1 MSENTPK
8 PETENPTENSV
19 TDSLFSLAEIT
30 DITGNSLAA
39 LGEEYHTELF
49 GKIFA
54 VIKNENNQLG
64 ACFVIPSEISL
75 NSLDDNEKGKLLA
88 AHRQDIQNILTHYRP
103 EFWTLAFVLPNVA
116 DCYEPAHNEGLY
128 FLVGSSPLFVIHAYC
143 DRFFHLASRRD
154 EVNSPNSPIAVI
166 RALISKHNATHYQ
179 TASLPPSP
187 DVAPSVKTESSQ
199 GISHPS
205 AEAPS
210 DTPSNITSTQ
220 TPSPEPNRAPEPQP
234 VANTTSEAPPGDN
247 HDDKSNAAA
256 AFADVEKIIE
266 AHNDVATL
274 EIIKKIIEIS
284 LRDKLI
290 LLYDVELSVEEV
302 IDETWFLPVILVVAA
317 LEWAPVVIREGGA
330 GGFSIHLKRDSDA
343 ATGYRLESIKVSSP
357 AIFSIAVSLL
367 LHRLIVPNSDN
378 EGSQAKEV
386 IQLDW
391 PTKKF
396 EHWLIANGFDSSQFS
411 SLSTRVTLS

>member
-1 MSENTPK
+1 MSENTPN
-8 PETENPTENSV
+8 PETENPTKNSAEE
-19 TDSLFSLAEIT
+19 SLFSPAEIT

-54 VIKNENNQLG
+54 IIKNENNQLG
-64 ACFVIPSEISL
+64 ACFVIPSDISL

-88 AHRQDIQNILTHYRP
+88 AYRQDIQNILTHYRP
-103 EFWTLAFVLPNVA
+103 DFWTLAFVLPNVT
-116 DCYEPAHNEGLY
+116 DCDEPAHNEGLY
-128 FLVGSSPLFVIHAYC
+128 FLVGLSPLCVIHAYC
-143 DRFFHLASRRD
+143 DRFFHLASQRD
-154 EVNSPNSPIAVI
+154 DGNSPIAVI
-166 RALISKHNATHYQ
+166 RALISKHIATHYQ
-179 TASLPPSP
+179 TASPPPSP

-199 GISHPS
+199 VIPQPS
-205 AEAPS
+205 AEAPP
-210 DTPSNITSTQ
+210 DTSSNITSTQ
-220 TPSPEPNRAPEPQP
+220 ASPPEPTQAPEPQLITN
-234 VANTTSEAPPGDN
+234 ASSEVPTGDN
-247 HDDKSNAAA
+247 HDDKSNIAA

-330 GGFSIHLKRDSDA
+330 GGFSIYLKRDNDA

-367 LHRLIVPNSDN
+367 LHRLIMPNSN
-378 EGSQAKEV
+378 NKESQAGEI
-386 IQLDW
+386 IQLEW

-396 EHWLIANGFDSSQFS
+396 EHWLTANGFDSSHFS